1 MMTETVRGWVR
12 TKSGI
17 VTKTV
22 EHWGV
27 VQDQRVLLGRTT
39 VEGEPASET
48 EYREFIAEH
57 QKRLRTA
64 AARLGKE
71 HEASK

>member
-1 MMTETVRGWVR
+1 MMTETVHGWVR

-17 VTKTV
+17 VMPTV
-22 EHWGV
+22 EHWAV

-48 EYREFIAEH
+48 DYREFVADH
-57 QKRLRTA
+57 QKRLKTA

-71 HEASK
+71 HEATK